1 MSQFT
6 TQQLADGFSVT
17 SRNIRDHISKL
28 DLNLDYEVRNSTS
41 AGGKTYLINQ
51 LGVKKLAE
59 VINTPKAK
67 EFANQL
73 AVSESFT
80 DPKNPLFWQK
90 LTQQNQIA
98 INYLQEAL
106 EKKEAE
112 NNQLKDSLVKTET
125 LALNIAKTPL
135 NVEKV
140 KDYKGYVKAKKDDL
154 GKAINYY
161 VYKLFQ
167 DKGRDYSQ
175 AHVFAKEAY
184 KASGKGTLPHYAEHF
199 TLQQK
204 ESYLDFL
211 ANYDKFLI
219 KQ

>member
-1 MSQFT
+1 
-6 TQQLADGFSVT
+6 
-17 SRNIRDHISKL
+17 
-28 DLNLDYEVRNSTS
+28 VRNSTS

>member
-6 TQQLADGFSVT
+6 TQQLADGFDVSI
-17 SRNIRDHISKL
+17 RNIQKHV
-28 DLNLDYEVRNSTS
+28 LNLTENSHFIVANS
-41 AGGKTYLINQ
+41 GSSINKQFLINES
-51 LGVKKLAE
+51 GV
-59 VINTPKAK
+59 NTPKAK

-73 AVSESFT
+73 AIQEVT
-80 DPKNPLFWQK
+80 ADPKNPLFWQK
-90 LTQQNQIA
+90 YMEMTQIGNRYLT
-98 INYLQEAL
+98 EAL
-106 EKKEAE
+106 AKKEAE
-112 NNQLKDSLVKTET
+112 NNQLKESLLQTET
-125 LALNIAKTPL
+125 LALDLAKTPL
-135 NVEKV
+135 NVEKI
-140 KDYKGYVKAKKDDL
+140 KDFKGYIKAKKDDL

-184 KASGKGTLPHYAEHF
+184 KASGKGTLPHYAVHF

-211 ANYDKFLI
+211 ANYNKFLI
-219 KQ
+219 KH